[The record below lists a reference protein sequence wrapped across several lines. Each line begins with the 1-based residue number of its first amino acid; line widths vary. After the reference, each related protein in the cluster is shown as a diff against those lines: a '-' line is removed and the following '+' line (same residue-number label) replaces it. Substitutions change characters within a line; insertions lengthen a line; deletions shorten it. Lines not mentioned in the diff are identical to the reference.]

1 MPNLNELYHHGILG
15 MKWGVRRYQ
24 NPDGTLTAE
33 GRVHYAARAEKK
45 DAKWAKKNYN
55 KIYKR
60 AYSSSKREAEKYA
73 RKELDPKYA
82 RQLKSG
88 QISKTYAA
96 EFNKKLAELMTEK
109 VSNIT
114 APSGR
119 TVQFIA
125 KRGEIGVH
133 MALASS
139 GYDMTQFKNGVYSS
153 GKVAYKSKNVN
164 MV

>member
-24 NPDGTLTAE
+24 NADGTLTAE
-33 GRVHYAARAEKK
+33 GKAHYAAQAEKK
-45 DAKWAKKNYN
+45 DAKWAKKNYD
-55 KIYKR
+55 KIYNR
-60 AYSSSKREAEKYA
+60 AYKAAKREVNTYA
-73 RKELDPKYA
+73 KKELDPKYSK
-82 RQLKSG
+82 QLKSG

-96 EFNKKLAELMTEK
+96 EYNKKLAELMTAK
-109 VSNIT
+109 VSDIS

-139 GYDMTQFKNGVYSS
+139 GYDMSQFKNGVYSS
-153 GKVAYKSKNVN
+153 GRVAYKSKNVN

>member
-1 MPNLNELYHHGILG
+1 MPNQNELYHHGILG
-15 MKWGVRRYQ
+15 MKWGIRRYQ

-33 GRVHYAARAEKK
+33 GKAHYAAETEKK
-45 DAKWAKKNYN
+45 DAKWAKKHYNRIYN
-55 KIYKR
+55 K
-60 AYSSSKREAEKYA
+60 AYRSSRREVEKYA
-73 RKELDPKYA
+73 RTELDPKYA
-82 RQLKSG
+82 KRLKNG

-96 EFNKKLAELMTEK
+96 AYNRKLAEVMTTK
-109 VSNIT
+109 VSGIT

-133 MALASS
+133 MALATAN
-139 GYDMTQFKNGVYSS
+139 YDMSQFKNGVYGS